1 MAFLINRT
9 PPARLSC
16 LQYLLQLIDAKFGR
30 RTFFMSDIMFDRNSI
45 NIHNLCKLL
54 TEDKAFNIK
63 YCPFLKNPLS
73 EAGCYLTRAIN
84 NDTTKRKEISNTV
97 NALGALGFLRRRGRE
112 LQITDLGLEFTRI
125 DFKTQR
131 WLQIIRKAICCYGP
145 MVGLLYQIYKKDV
158 EFSVSN
164 LIVGYPNAEE
174 AVRIEGKTIEIS
186 SGSQRD
192 SNTRTKSCLLA
203 WATTA
208 GFIAPRSLAGRIAFD
223 KAHIDTN
230 NYILY
235 STRNNRIYRKGISP
249 DIFDRN
255 FITEIPLDYDNL
267 TKNVRALREHGQKVL
282 RQETMRYNDVIKNRR
297 LAILYSL
304 NKAFQEKKLIN
315 LNSLKEK
322 LLLKP
327 EWFVVSREDFNKVIN
342 VEIKIAFVAGIPFE
356 VESGKYL
363 KPVTGLKE
371 SVLIV
376 NAPSQVISYLSSLV
390 KEILS

>member
-9 PPARLSC
+9 PPARLVC
-16 LQYLLQLIDAKFGR
+16 LQYLLQLVDAKLGR
-30 RTFFMSDIMFDRNSI
+30 RTFFMSDITFDRNSM
-45 NIHNLCKLL
+45 NIHNFCKLL
-54 TEDKAFNIK
+54 IENKAFDIE
-63 YCPFLKNPLS
+63 YCPFLMNPLS
-73 EAGCYLTRAIN
+73 EAGCYLTQAIN

-97 NALGALGFLRRRGRE
+97 NALCALGFLRRRGRE
-112 LQITDLGLEFTRI
+112 LQITDVGLEFAGI

-145 MVGLLYQIYKKDV
+145 MVGLLCQIHKEGV

-164 LIVGYPNAEE
+164 LIVGYPNTEE

-208 GFIAPRSLAGRIAFD
+208 GFIAPGSLVGKIAFD

-235 STRNNRIYRKGISP
+235 STRKNRIYRKGVFP

-255 FITEIPLDYDNL
+255 FITEIPLGYDNL
-267 TKNVRALREHGQKVL
+267 TKNVGALREHGQKVL
-282 RQETMRYNDVIKNRR
+282 RQETMRYNDIIKNRR

-304 NKAFQEKKLIN
+304 NKAFQEKKLVN
-315 LNSLKEK
+315 LNRLKVK
-322 LLLKP
+322 LFLKP
-327 EWFVVSREDFNKVIN
+327 EWFVVSRKDFNKVMN
-342 VEIKIAFVAGIPFE
+342 VEIKIAFVAGIPFK

-363 KPVTGLKE
+363 KPLTGLKE

-376 NAPSQVISYLSSLV
+376 DAPSQIISYLSSLL
-390 KEILS
+390 KEILA